1 MFESASSISAGATII
16 IEYTPIVLGRQIII
30 NASEINRI
38 ATSTGRKGTI
48 SRYENRNDATTS
60 YELQQIGKSYL
71 KYKGDPE
78 ITLTVVTS
86 QNIWNV
92 GETVEFDA
100 PLDELSTDYMVKKK
114 TIRYI
119 VTGTQKVLFYTFEM
133 SSSYNSEQAINYF
146 DNQRAKTFGNIGEGE
161 YIARNIDIENSA
173 NIIFYDTEITEI
185 TTVGDNI
192 LDCVLDSPINN

>member
-1 MFESASSISAGATII
+1 
-16 IEYTPIVLGRQIII
+16 
-30 NASEINRI
+30 
-38 ATSTGRKGTI
+38 
-48 SRYENRNDATTS
+48 
-60 YELQQIGKSYL
+60 
-71 KYKGDPE
+71 
-78 ITLTVVTS
+78 
-86 QNIWNV
+86 
-92 GETVEFDA
+92 
-100 PLDELSTDYMVKKK
+100 MVKKK

-146 DNQRAKTFGNIGEGE
+146 DNQRAKTFGNIGTGE

-173 NIIFYDTEITEI
+173 NIIFYDTTIAEI